1 MTKQLTLIFFIAVF
15 YQSQAQVLRHAIV
28 GRVNNDSI
36 SVESIH
42 VLNTKTKK
50 GTISNQY
57 GLFKI
62 PVAVNDTLVF
72 EGIQFK
78 IQKIVVT
85 QKMINTKSF
94 EVTLIQKINELA
106 VVEIK
111 NHNLTGDLINDA
123 QNVKKPIS
131 MMSKNA
137 LNFGKIDFNAVSDI
151 DAIDRSKPP
160 DPFTGTSAQVQQGA
174 NLMFLLNPII
184 NGLSKIGQR
193 KRAKKHA
200 KKERQ
205 RIALTVP
212 DKIRKE
218 LGDAFFEK
226 QLKIPKDQIE
236 SFINYCRPKGIV
248 DLYMAGKKIEM
259 IEILVDESEKFKA
272 YIKTQK

>member
-1 MTKQLTLIFFIAVF
+1 MTKQLTLIFFAAVF

-78 IQKIVVT
+78 IKKIVVT

-94 EVTLIQKINELA
+94 EVTLIQNINELA
-106 VVEIK
+106 TVEIK
-111 NHNLTGDLINDA
+111 NHNLTGDLLNDA
-123 QNVKKPIS
+123 KKVKKPIS

-151 DAIDRSKPP
+151 DAIDRSKAP

-174 NLMFLLNPII
+174 NLMFLLSPII
-184 NGLSKIGQR
+184 NGISNIGQR
-193 KRAKKHA
+193 KRNIKRA

-212 DKIRKE
+212 DKIRTE
-218 LGDAFFEK
+218 LGDGFFTNK
-226 QLKIPKDQIE
+226 LKIPKNQIDA
-236 SFINYCRPKGIV
+236 FIIYCKPKGVV
-248 DLYMAGKKIEM
+248 DLYMADKKIEM
-259 IEILVDESEKFKA
+259 IEVLVDES
-272 YIKTQK
+272 QKYKNR